1 MSNGPRLTQLW
12 LTESFLLRC
21 VYRSSIILFTLYASI
36 RASAF
41 MRSGPCGCCVRAA
54 NKVGGSS
61 MSSLLNRPRS
71 GSSAPLSPHEH
82 AGTRHSALIRLAT
95 FPLYR
100 LCLAPA
106 PLLPLDPHLRVAI
119 FEDGEDEHG
128 KVCDVKGGAHDA
140 KVLEHELDH
149 VQQVAREAP
158 APRGDDQKQKLTQRK
173 PERDLIAA
181 RQREGKGERRRQRKS
196 VSAER
201 VSAERELSAERE
213 RERVQRELSAERE
226 RERMQRECRERDVGQ
241 GRVARI

>member
-1 MSNGPRLTQLW
+1 
-12 LTESFLLRC
+12 
-21 VYRSSIILFTLYASI
+21 
-36 RASAF
+36 
-41 MRSGPCGCCVRAA
+41 
-54 NKVGGSS
+54 
-61 MSSLLNRPRS
+61 
-71 GSSAPLSPHEH
+71 
-82 AGTRHSALIRLAT
+82 
-95 FPLYR
+95 
-100 LCLAPA
+100 
-106 PLLPLDPHLRVAI
+106 
-119 FEDGEDEHG
+119 
-128 KVCDVKGGAHDA
+128 VKGGAHDA